1 MKREIKFTQIGRI
14 VTLYLAQLLR
24 DKDVD
29 INKPMTDTY
38 LFEIG
43 YEMGLS
49 EEQTRKIMSE
59 LKTMGIVD

>member
-49 EEQTRKIMSE
+49 EEQTRKIISE

>member
-1 MKREIKFTQIGRI
+1 MKREFKFTQIGRI
-14 VTLYLAQLLR
+14 VTMYLAQLLR
-24 DKDVD
+24 DKEVD
-29 INKPMTDTY
+29 INEPMTDTY

-49 EEQTRKIMSE
+49 EDNIMKIVSE

>member
-14 VTLYLAQLLR
+14 VTMYLAQLLR
-24 DKDVD
+24 DKEVD
-29 INKPMTDTY
+29 INEPMTDTY

-49 EEQTRKIMSE
+49 EEQTRKIISE
-59 LKTMGIVD
+59 LRVMGIVD

>member
-43 YEMGLS
+43 YELGLS
-49 EEQTRKIMSE
+49 EEQTRNIMSE

>member
-29 INKPMTDTY
+29 INKALLLCISSNICD
-38 LFEIG
+38 
-43 YEMGLS
+43 
-49 EEQTRKIMSE
+49 
-59 LKTMGIVD
+59 LK